1 MGLDWRKLDEGA
13 RRGLTG
19 VLVTDPEAV
28 HFAVSSDLLY
38 TILMYKTSADV
49 LEGEIT
55 IPIAN
60 GKALFL
66 VEGTYLPYE
75 EFRHRIQYSETEKKF
90 IGWNFIHP
98 RGFVPHDTVDFSE
111 MYPIARIKPE
121 AYRRIAQTASQFW
134 SENQEEVD
142 PGREKG
148 YILQVMTTGRAC
160 IPRTWWGTN
169 FDDLTPEHT
178 SSRLI
183 TPEGEVYSFG
193 TRLRVA
199 DAERVTSLSHIL
211 ETAMTFTSVPDYEEP
226 RPSDE
231 KRVTAIPMTKERFD
245 AIMRYANQAN
255 KGFPF
260 NFSTQN
266 CARFVT
272 GQMALA
278 GVSVNIKMSVAQF
291 LYGMLPNLADVPLV
305 GQAAGKGDCWH
316 FVCCDADF

>member
-1 MGLDWRKLDEGA
+1 M
-13 RRGLTG
+13 
-19 VLVTDPEAV
+19 LVTDPEAV

-148 YILQVMTTGRAC
+148 YILPGDDHARAC
-160 IPRTWWGTN
+160 LHSKTWWGTN
-169 FDDLTPEHT
+169 FDDLTQSIPHPVLLPL
-178 SSRLI
+178 SGNL
-183 TPEGEVYSFG
+183 FFWHQ
-193 TRLRVA
+193 VA
-199 DAERVTSLSHIL
+199 
-211 ETAMTFTSVPDYEEP
+211 
-226 RPSDE
+226 
-231 KRVTAIPMTKERFD
+231 
-245 AIMRYANQAN
+245 
-255 KGFPF
+255 
-260 NFSTQN
+260 
-266 CARFVT
+266 
-272 GQMALA
+272 
-278 GVSVNIKMSVAQF
+278 
-291 LYGMLPNLADVPLV
+291 
-305 GQAAGKGDCWH
+305 
-316 FVCCDADF
+316 CC